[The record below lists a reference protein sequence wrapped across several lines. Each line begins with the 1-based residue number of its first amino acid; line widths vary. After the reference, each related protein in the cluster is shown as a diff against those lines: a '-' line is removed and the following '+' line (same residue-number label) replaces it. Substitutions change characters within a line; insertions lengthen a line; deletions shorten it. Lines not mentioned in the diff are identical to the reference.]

1 MASNEASQAHTHDS
15 TRPAKAAAEGGT
27 ACKKLRQSHRIQTMG
42 SQTSTPTPKLILP
55 VATRAGK
62 KEKLCLRKKNEL
74 RAYSFVMLLMG
85 VQFSLHAIN
94 KILFQTHFLPCK
106 CHPGK
111 FSVINNPSLIEL
123 A

>member
-1 MASNEASQAHTHDS
+1 MRGRGEGIQSFRNIWPPM
-15 TRPAKAAAEGGT
+15 RPAKPIRMIQHV
-27 ACKKLRQSHRIQTMG
+27 RQKRHRIQTMG

-62 KEKLCLRKKNEL
+62 KEKLFWRKKNEL